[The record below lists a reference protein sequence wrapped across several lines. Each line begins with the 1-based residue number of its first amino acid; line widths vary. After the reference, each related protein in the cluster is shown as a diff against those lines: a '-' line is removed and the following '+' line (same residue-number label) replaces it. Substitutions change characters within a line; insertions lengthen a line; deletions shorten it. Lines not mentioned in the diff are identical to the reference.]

1 MSTTL
6 HDFIGEQYIYAQT
19 PSVTTTTTSEVG
31 IKLPFKC
38 KIISVHAIPQATIT
52 GQATNYGSYEFYN
65 RGTAGDGTT
74 ELGDIDFDNGTNA
87 ADFQAAEVYAPTTE
101 LAVAD
106 ATYVSCKVAK
116 TSSGMTI
123 PATTWVILIRGN

>member
-1 MSTTL
+1 MANTY
-6 HDFIGEQYIYAQT
+6 HDFLGTQNIVVQT

-31 IKLPFKC
+31 FKVPFKC
-38 KIISVHAIPQATIT
+38 KIVSVHAIPQATIT

-87 ADFQAAEVYAPTTE
+87 ADFQKAEVYAPASE

-106 ATYVSCKVAK
+106 ATYFSCKVAK

-123 PATTWVILIRGN
+123 PATTWVIAIRGN